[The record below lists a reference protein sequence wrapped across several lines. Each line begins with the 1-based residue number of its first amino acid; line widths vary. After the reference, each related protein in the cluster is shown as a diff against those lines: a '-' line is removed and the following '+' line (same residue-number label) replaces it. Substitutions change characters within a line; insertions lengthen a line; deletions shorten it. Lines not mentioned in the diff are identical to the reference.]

1 MAHGGWRQ
9 RALRLCE
16 ATAVCAAQPP
26 SRFVTLQKLLPP
38 SPPAE
43 RAKRLGIHSVKQI
56 FSVQISYSGVVNP
69 LVMGLEYIT
78 ALRLEPDRLE
88 EFGVNSMFQ
97 AMWSCP
103 QALRSLAGT
112 MAPPCGDEDLYWEA
126 FPLGH
131 VLFAMGA
138 ETQGILRQANSSLK
152 ALVGLTS
159 PWTMVPGDCFSEP
172 RSRP

>member
-1 MAHGGWRQ
+1 M
-9 RALRLCE
+9 C
-16 ATAVCAAQPP
+16 TAQPA
-26 SRFVTLQKLLPP
+26 SRFVTPQKLLPP

-43 RAKRLGIHSVKQI
+43 GTKRLGIHSVKQI

-88 EFGVNSMFQ
+88 EFGVNSKFQ

-112 MAPPCGDEDLYWEA
+112 MAPPCGDKDLYWQA
-126 FPLGH
+126 
-131 VLFAMGA
+131 VSSGA
-138 ETQGILRQANSSLK
+138 RFVCDGGRNTRTTK
-152 ALVGLTS
+152 AG
-159 PWTMVPGDCFSEP
+159 
-172 RSRP
+172 